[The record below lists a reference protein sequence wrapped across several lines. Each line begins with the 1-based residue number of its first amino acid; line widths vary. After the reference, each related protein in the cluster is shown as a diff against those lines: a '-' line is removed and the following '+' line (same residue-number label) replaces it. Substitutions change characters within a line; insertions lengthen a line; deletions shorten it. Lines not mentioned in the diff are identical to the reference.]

1 MDTMR
6 DRFAPVVSRL
16 LDEDPRVAVVLAAIG
31 TDAFAGAARRHPDR
45 VVDVGIR
52 EQLLIGTAAGLALTG
67 LRPVAH
73 TFASFLVERPFEQV
87 KLDLG
92 HQEAGAVLVSA
103 AASFDWPAGGYTH
116 MAPGDVALLDT
127 LDGWT
132 VHVPGHPDEAE
143 TLLRH
148 AVAAGDDKVYVRLS
162 VQANGQAL
170 PVDGERFRT
179 VREGRSGVVVAV
191 GPMLDAVLAATK
203 GLDVTVLYAT
213 TVRPFDGAALRR
225 ATETAGADVVL
236 VEPYLAGTSTA
247 AANDALSDVPHRLL
261 GLGVGRR
268 ELRRYGR
275 PEEHVAAHGLDA
287 RSLRER
293 IAGFLGAAWRQES
306 ARMSR
311 SSPSSSMASSRART
325 QANWDSWSAIQNF
338 PGSASTSSS
347 RSSLGQRTAR
357 EVSSSGSVAN
367 IFPAT
372 RNVGMLQAIFSV
384 VSGRDRAIRRT
395 SSASGMAGTVSARTD
410 NHLVRAVAGMR
421 LQ

>member
-6 DRFAPVVSRL
+6 DRFAPVAARL
-16 LDEDPRVAVVLAAIG
+16 LDENPRVAVILAEI
-31 TDAFAGAARRHPDR
+31 GAAGFEEALRRHPDR
-45 VVDVGIR
+45 VINVGIR
-52 EQLLIGTAAGLALTG
+52 EQLLVGAAAGLALTG
-67 LRPVAH
+67 LRPVVH
-73 TFASFLVERPFEQV
+73 TFASFLVERPFEQL

-92 HQEAGAVLVSA
+92 HQGAGAVLVSA

-162 VQANGQAL
+162 AQSNRSAL
-170 PVDGERFRT
+170 PVDGRCSRT

-191 GPMLDAVLAATK
+191 GPMLDAVLEATE
-203 GLDVTVLYAT
+203 GLDVTVLYAA

-225 ATETAGADVVL
+225 ATESAGTDVVL

-247 AANDALSDVPHRLL
+247 AVAEALADVPHRTL

-268 ELRRYGR
+268 ELRRYGTVA
-275 PEEHVAAHGLDA
+275 EHVTAHGLDA

-293 IAGFLGAAWRQES
+293 IERFVAA
-306 ARMSR
+306 
-311 SSPSSSMASSRART
+311 PV
-325 QANWDSWSAIQNF
+325 
-338 PGSASTSSS
+338 PG
-347 RSSLGQRTAR
+347 
-357 EVSSSGSVAN
+357 
-367 IFPAT
+367 
-372 RNVGMLQAIFSV
+372 
-384 VSGRDRAIRRT
+384 
-395 SSASGMAGTVSARTD
+395 
-410 NHLVRAVAGMR
+410 
-421 LQ
+421 